1 MCAYISF
8 ISRNLQWAFCQ
19 LNLLY
24 SLPVPLLKYLI
35 PNTTFLSHFQA
46 ENNESDSLCL
56 SSPRMTIT
64 YSCDWHILTQ
74 GENNVYFPLTLFSPR
89 VRITTAL
96 FYNIFKK
103 NNLGISHPIPRSR
116 SIERFN
122 LVFRPN
128 LDLWIWS
135 WFKSHL
141 ISYSHPSKLVNLQ
154 NSTAINSFSNQSAE
168 AEPIS
173 FIALFKNNFNS
184 SMLINVLSKI
194 APGVANIGF

>member
-35 PNTTFLSHFQA
+35 PNTTFLSHFQG

-89 VRITTAL
+89 VRITTAINL
-96 FYNIFKK
+96 SRAAFKSK
-103 NNLGISHPIPRSR
+103 LAYNLGYYDYLWVATKSTLCLHSVNVSPSTLARLVSR
-116 SIERFN
+116 WAMPAGSCIA
-122 LVFRPN
+122 
-128 LDLWIWS
+128 WS
-135 WFKSHL
+135 MASR
-141 ISYSHPSKLVNLQ
+141 
-154 NSTAINSFSNQSAE
+154 
-168 AEPIS
+168 
-173 FIALFKNNFNS
+173 
-184 SMLINVLSKI
+184 
-194 APGVANIGF
+194 